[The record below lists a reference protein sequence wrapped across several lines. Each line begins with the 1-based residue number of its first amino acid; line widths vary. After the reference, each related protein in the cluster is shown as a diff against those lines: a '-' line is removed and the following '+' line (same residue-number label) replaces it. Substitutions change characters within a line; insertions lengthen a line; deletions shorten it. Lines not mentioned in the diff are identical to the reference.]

1 MLDLYLFGRTD
12 LTLQAKITRTE
23 SGSKASYLG
32 SVPGVEGTAELT
44 LSIASDKLVIA
55 DGTIV
60 PDSLRGMGV
69 GQQLAQRL
77 IEDARAAGQKVVPL
91 CPFVRAQ
98 AMRHKEDW
106 ADVIQ
111 F

>member
-1 MLDLYLFGRTD
+1 M
-12 LTLQAKITRTE
+12 TLQATITRKD
-23 SGSKASYLG
+23 SDAKAVYLG
-32 SVPGVEGTAELT
+32 TLPGLDGAAELT
-44 LSIASDKLVIA
+44 LSKTSDTLVIA

-69 GQQLAQRL
+69 GQQLVERL
-77 IEDARAAGQKVVPL
+77 IADARSAGQRVVPL

-98 AMRHKEDW
+98 AMRHKEEW

>member
-1 MLDLYLFGRTD
+1 M
-12 LTLQAKITRTE
+12 TLEATITRQDS
-23 SGSKASYLG
+23 SGKAVYLG
-32 SVPGVEGTAELT
+32 TLPGLEGIAQLT
-44 LSIASDKLVIA
+44 LSKTSDTLVIA

-69 GQQLAQRL
+69 GQQLVERL
-77 IEDARAAGQKVVPL
+77 VVDARAAGQRVVPL

-98 AMRHKEDW
+98 AMRHKEEW

>member
-1 MLDLYLFGRTD
+1 M
-12 LTLQAKITRTE
+12 TLQVTITRKD
-23 SGSKASYLG
+23 SDAKAVYLG
-32 SVPGVEGTAELT
+32 TLPGLDGAAELT
-44 LSIASDKLVIA
+44 LSKTSDTLVIA

-69 GQQLAQRL
+69 GQQLVERL
-77 IEDARAAGQKVVPL
+77 IADARSAGQRVVPL

-98 AMRHKEDW
+98 AMRHKEEW

>member
-1 MLDLYLFGRTD
+1 M
-12 LTLQAKITRTE
+12 
-23 SGSKASYLG
+23 YLG
-32 SVPGVEGTAELT
+32 TLPGLDGAAELT
-44 LSIASDKLVIA
+44 LSKTSDTLVIA

-69 GQQLAQRL
+69 GQQLVERL
-77 IEDARAAGQKVVPL
+77 IADARSAGQRVVPL

-98 AMRHKEDW
+98 AMRHKEEW

>member
-1 MLDLYLFGRTD
+1 MT
-12 LTLQAKITRTE
+12 LTATITRTD
-23 SGSKASYLG
+23 SGAKAKYYGTL
-32 SVPGVEGTAELT
+32 PGLEGAAELT
-44 LSIASDKLVIA
+44 LSKTSDTLVIA

-69 GQQLAQRL
+69 GQQLVARL
-77 IEDARAAGQKVVPL
+77 IADARAAGQRVVPL

-98 AMRHKEDW
+98 AMRHREEW